1 LCGAKKTATPSLEDG
16 WARLLDMKPITVSA
30 AVNTRSEGLKVIAVL
45 RELDE
50 TGELMLHEAKRGMG
64 WTVTGY
70 VCMSVDAVRELRNK
84 FNDMGVLASV
94 KDADRP

>member
-1 LCGAKKTATPSLEDG
+1 
-16 WARLLDMKPITVSA
+16 MKPITVSA
-30 AVNTRSEGLKVIAVL
+30 SAKTRNDGLRITAVL

-50 TGELMLHEAKRGMG
+50 TGELLLHEAKKGMG

-70 VCMSVDAVRELRNK
+70 VCLSVEDVRKLRNR

-94 KDADRP
+94 RDVDRSQGNSVD

>member
-1 LCGAKKTATPSLEDG
+1 
-16 WARLLDMKPITVSA
+16 MKPITVSA
-30 AVNTRSEGLKVIAVL
+30 SAKTRNDGLRITAVL

-50 TGELMLHEAKRGMG
+50 TGELLLHEAKKGMG

-70 VCMSVDAVRELRNK
+70 VCLSVEDVRKLRNR

-94 KDADRP
+94 RDVDRPQGNGVD

>member
-1 LCGAKKTATPSLEDG
+1 MP
-16 WARLLDMKPITVSA
+16 DMKPITVSA

>member
-1 LCGAKKTATPSLEDG
+1 MP
-16 WARLLDMKPITVSA
+16 DMKPITVSA
-30 AVNTRSEGLKVIAVL
+30 AVNTRSEGLKAVAVL

-50 TGELMLHEAKRGMG
+50 TGELLLHEAKRGMG

-70 VCMSVDAVRELRNK
+70 VCLSLDNLRELRNR
-84 FNDMGVLASV
+84 FNEMGVLASV

>member
-1 LCGAKKTATPSLEDG
+1 MCGAKKTATPSLEDG
-16 WARLLDMKPITVSA
+16 WARLPDMKPITVSA
-30 AVNTRSEGLKVIAVL
+30 AVNTRSEGLKAVAVL

-50 TGELMLHEAKRGMG
+50 TGELLLHEAKKGMG

-70 VCMSVDAVRELRNK
+70 VCLSLDNLRELRNR
-84 FNDMGVLASV
+84 FNEMGVLASV

>member
-1 LCGAKKTATPSLEDG
+1 MP
-16 WARLLDMKPITVSA
+16 DMKPITVSA
-30 AVNTRSEGLKVIAVL
+30 SAKTRNDGLRITAVL

-50 TGELMLHEAKRGMG
+50 TGELLLHEAKKGMG

-70 VCMSVDAVRELRNK
+70 VCLSVEDVRKLRNR

-94 KDADRP
+94 RDVDRPQGNGVD

>member
-1 LCGAKKTATPSLEDG
+1 
-16 WARLLDMKPITVSA
+16 MKPITVSA
-30 AVNTRSEGLKVIAVL
+30 SAKTRNDGLRITAVL

-50 TGELMLHEAKRGMG
+50 TGEMLLHEAKKGMG

-70 VCMSVDAVRELRNK
+70 VCLSVEDVRKLRNR

-94 KDADRP
+94 RDVDRPQGNGVD

>member
-1 LCGAKKTATPSLEDG
+1 
-16 WARLLDMKPITVSA
+16 MKPITVSA
-30 AVNTRSEGLKVIAVL
+30 AANTRSDGLRIVAVL

-50 TGELMLHEAKRGMG
+50 TGELLLHEAKKGMG

-70 VCMSVDAVRELRNK
+70 VCLSLDNLRKLRNR

-94 KDADRP
+94 KDADRPHGPRERPAQ

>member
-1 LCGAKKTATPSLEDG
+1 LP
-16 WARLLDMKPITVSA
+16 DMKPITVSA

-64 WTVTGY
+64 WTVTGH